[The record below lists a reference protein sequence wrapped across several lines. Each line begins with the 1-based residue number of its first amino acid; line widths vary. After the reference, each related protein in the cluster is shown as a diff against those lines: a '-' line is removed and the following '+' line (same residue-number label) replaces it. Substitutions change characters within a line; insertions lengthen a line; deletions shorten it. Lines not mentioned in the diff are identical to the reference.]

1 MNMLSK
7 LTFAAMDF
15 NGPPGLTHPLLVEK
29 YTWVD
34 QRLNEF
40 YHNYALT
47 ADNCDEYEA
56 AGLLTENWAWVD
68 DSLRKKYYSYALTSE
83 NCDEY
88 EEAGLL
94 CLAPLA
100 WVDYRER
107 DKHYSLEE
115 DTREL
120 VIGKCSRSESDISDH
135 EEEVTRVFKRLRYQS
150 PLPCLLNHLSTQ
162 HLEHMR
168 LRFNHIR
175 GNTISHSSLL
185 PPPSLTNKRSTPTST
200 GQRAKPT
207 FNALPGVS
215 HWVLVLHV

>member
-150 PLPCLLNHLSTQ
+150 PLPSNKYYNIGSKDYDYYDYYDYY
-162 HLEHMR
+162 
-168 LRFNHIR
+168 
-175 GNTISHSSLL
+175 SLL
-185 PPPSLTNKRSTPTST
+185 PMLKMLMMMMVAI
-200 GQRAKPT
+200 GMVIVQELIKK
-207 FNALPGVS
+207 
-215 HWVLVLHV
+215 